1 MLPCFITVSE
11 MVCVNDLGKQE
22 NIAGSLD
29 AATRED
35 FPFASLKFTA
45 FVSKIHYCTI
55 YIPAASWIK
64 AG

>member
-35 FPFASLKFTA
+35 FPFAS
-45 FVSKIHYCTI
+45 
-55 YIPAASWIK
+55 
-64 AG
+64 